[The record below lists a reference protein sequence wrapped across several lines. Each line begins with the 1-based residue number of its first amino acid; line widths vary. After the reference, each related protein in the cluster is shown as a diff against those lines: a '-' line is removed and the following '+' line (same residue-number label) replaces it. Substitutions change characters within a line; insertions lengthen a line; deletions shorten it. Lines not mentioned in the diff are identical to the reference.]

1 MSAPNPEVIER
12 LVDSLRVELLKVN
25 FDYGGLYSV
34 AWQRPRVADQVKTA
48 HRLGADLAGE
58 MHGDPAVLR
67 RCVHDAA
74 ESLFR
79 AYREVQHAQARLND
93 LMATIDSRRPA
104 EPEQHERAVP
114 HPADRGDLRRA
125 EAAQKR
131 RAQRLADRQPPW
143 ARDEVT
149 G

>member
-34 AWQRPRVADQVKTA
+34 AYARPRVADQVKTA
-48 HRLGADLAGE
+48 HRLGADLSSSVV
-58 MHGDPAVLR
+58 GDAAALR
-67 RCVHDAA
+67 RCIHDAA
-74 ESLFR
+74 ESMFR

-104 EPEQHERAVP
+104 EPEQHERAIA
-114 HPADRGDLRRA
+114 HPADRGDVRRA
-125 EAAQKR
+125 EAAQQR